1 MKSAEHT
8 HESRRLTPRQLEIL
22 TYVRDY
28 RRSHGYSPTMQEL
41 ADSLHIT
48 KVTVFEHVGAL
59 ERKGLL
65 RRLPHKARS
74 LEPTDLA
81 EFPDEVAGGIP
92 LVGHIA
98 AGHPIEAIEN
108 REIIELKDMFP
119 AREGTFLLR
128 VRGDSMIDEQIRDG
142 DYVVVEKRSRVKD
155 GDVVVALLED
165 GDATLKKLY
174 RDKKHNRYRLQP
186 ANPEF
191 EPTFVDRLDVQGV
204 VVGVLR
210 KFG

>member
-1 MKSAEHT
+1 ME
-8 HESRRLTPRQLEIL
+8 LTDQ
-22 TYVRDY
+22 V
-28 RRSHGYSPTMQEL
+28 
-41 ADSLHIT
+41 
-48 KVTVFEHVGAL
+48 
-59 ERKGLL
+59 
-65 RRLPHKARS
+65 
-74 LEPTDLA
+74 
-81 EFPDEVAGGIP
+81 EFPDEVRGGIP

-98 AGHPIEAIEN
+98 AGMPIEAIEN
-108 REIIELKDMFP
+108 REFIELQDMFP

-142 DYVVVEKRSRVKD
+142 DYVVVEKRNRVKD

-174 RDKKHNRYRLQP
+174 RDKKRNRYRLQP

-210 KFG
+210 KFD